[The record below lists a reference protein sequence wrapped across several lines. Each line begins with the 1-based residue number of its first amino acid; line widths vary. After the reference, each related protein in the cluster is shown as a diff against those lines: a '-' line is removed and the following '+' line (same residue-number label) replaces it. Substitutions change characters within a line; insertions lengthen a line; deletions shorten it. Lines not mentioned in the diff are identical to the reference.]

1 LTETGRLQKLKSNTF
16 NLSQRAGKEKLMTPQ
31 FIGRSMF
38 DLDDYSREEIMFI
51 LEAAKGMK
59 EINLREYKKIPTLR
73 GKTICTLFIE
83 NSTRTR
89 MSFEL
94 AANRL
99 SADVVSFQAN
109 ISALQKGESLQ
120 DTVYTLGAM
129 GIDLYCLRHS
139 SPGSPQLVHK
149 YSGKPVLNGGD
160 GRHAH
165 PTQALLDIFS
175 IWEKLGDLKG
185 LKITIVGDILNS
197 RVVRS
202 NLIGMKKLGAKVTVC
217 GPKTLMPGNMESV
230 YGCRVEYDLAKALTD
245 ADVVMGVRMQLER
258 WGEGLF
264 PSLEEYSKHYVLSK
278 DTIKYAKKHALI
290 MHPGPMNRGVEILPE
305 IADGTQSVI
314 VEQVAN
320 GVAVR
325 MALMFLILGGK
336 A

>member
-1 LTETGRLQKLKSNTF
+1 MNNQF
-16 NLSQRAGKEKLMTPQ
+16 N
-31 FIGRSMF
+31 FINRNVF
-38 DLDDYSREEIMFI
+38 DLDDYSAEEIMYI

-73 GKTICTLFIE
+73 GKTVCTLFIE

-94 AANRL
+94 AASRL
-99 SADVVSFQAN
+99 SADVVSFQEAT
-109 ISALQKGESLQ
+109 SALSKGESLQ
-120 DTVYTLGAM
+120 DTVYTLNAM
-129 GIDLYCLRHS
+129 GIDLYVIRHT
-139 SPGSPQLVHK
+139 SPGSPQLVNK
-149 YSGKPVLNGGD
+149 YSGKPVINGGD

-175 IWEKLGDLKG
+175 IWERLHSLKG

-202 NLIGMKKLGAKVTVC
+202 NLIGMKKLGATVTVC
-217 GPKTLMPGNMESV
+217 GPRTLMPGHMEEV
-230 YGCRVEYDLAKALTD
+230 YGCKVEYDLKTALKD
-245 ADVVMGVRMQLER
+245 ADCVMGLRMQLER
-258 WGEGLF
+258 QTEGLF
-264 PSLEEYSKHYVLSK
+264 PSLEEYTKHYVLSK
-278 DTIKYAKKHALI
+278 DTIKWAKKDALI

-305 IADGTQSVI
+305 IADSTQSI
-314 VEQVAN
+314 IIEQVAN

-325 MALMFLILGGK
+325 MALLFLILGGK

>member
-1 LTETGRLQKLKSNTF
+1 MES
-16 NLSQRAGKEKLMTPQ
+16 TPQ
-31 FIGRSMF
+31 FVGRSLY
-38 DLDDYSREEIMFI
+38 DLDDYSSDEIMYI

-73 GKTICTLFIE
+73 GKTVCTLFVE
-83 NSTRTR
+83 DSTRTR

-94 AANRL
+94 AASRL
-99 SADVVSFQAN
+99 SADVVSFQATV
-109 ISALQKGESLQ
+109 SSLKKGESLQ
-120 DTVYTLGAM
+120 DTVNTLNAM
-129 GIDLYCLRHS
+129 GIDLYCIRHS

-149 YSGKPVLNGGD
+149 YSGKPVINGGD

-175 IWEKLGDLKG
+175 IWERLGNLKG

-202 NLIGMKKLGAKVTVC
+202 DLIGMTKLGMEVTVC
-217 GPKTLMPGNMESV
+217 GPRTLMPANMEQI
-230 YGCRVEYDLAKALTD
+230 YGCKVEYDLAEALKD
-245 ADVVMGVRMQLER
+245 ADIVMGLRMQLER
-258 WGEGLF
+258 MTEGLF
-264 PSLEEYSKHYVLSK
+264 PSLEEYSRHYVLSK
-278 DTIKYAKKHALI
+278 ETIKYAKKDALI
-290 MHPGPMNRGVEILPE
+290 MHPGPMNRGIEILPE
-305 IADGTQSVI
+305 IADSEQSII

-336 A
+336 L

>member
-1 LTETGRLQKLKSNTF
+1 MQQDF
-16 NLSQRAGKEKLMTPQ
+16 N
-31 FIGRSMF
+31 FINRSVF
-38 DLDDYSREEIMFI
+38 DLDDYSADEIMYI

-73 GKTICTLFIE
+73 GKTVCTLFIE

-94 AANRL
+94 AASRL
-99 SADVVSFQAN
+99 SADVVSFQEST
-109 ISALQKGESLQ
+109 SALSKGESLQ
-120 DTVYTLGAM
+120 DTVYTLNAM
-129 GIDLYCLRHS
+129 GIDLYVIRHS
-139 SPGSPQLVHK
+139 SPGSPQLVNK
-149 YSGKPVLNGGD
+149 YSGKPVINGGD

-175 IWEKLGDLKG
+175 IWERIGSIKD

-202 NLIGMKKLGAKVTVC
+202 NLIGMKKLGATVTVC
-217 GPKTLMPGNMESV
+217 GPRTLMPGHMEEV
-230 YGCRVEYDLAKALTD
+230 YGCRVEYDLKTALKD
-245 ADVVMGVRMQLER
+245 ADCVMGLRMQLER
-258 WGEGLF
+258 QTEGLF
-264 PSLEEYSKHYVLSK
+264 PSLEEYTKHYVLSK
-278 DTIKYAKKHALI
+278 DTIKWAKKDALI

-305 IADGTQSVI
+305 IADSSQSI
-314 VEQVAN
+314 ITEQVAN

-325 MALMFLILGGK
+325 MALLFLILGGK

>member
-1 LTETGRLQKLKSNTF
+1 MASTLQF
-16 NLSQRAGKEKLMTPQ
+16 A
-31 FIGRSMF
+31 GRSLF

-73 GKTICTLFIE
+73 GKTVCTLFVE

-99 SADVVSFQAN
+99 SADVVSFQSS
-109 ISALQKGESLQ
+109 ISSLQKGESLQ
-120 DTVYTLGAM
+120 DTVYTLNAM
-129 GIDLYCLRHS
+129 GIDLYCIRHS
-139 SPGSPQLVHK
+139 SPGSPQLVNK
-149 YSGKPVLNGGD
+149 YSGKPVINGGD
-160 GRHAH
+160 GRHSH

-202 NLIGMKKLGAKVTVC
+202 NLIGMGKLGAKVTVC

-230 YGCRVEYDLAKALTD
+230 YDKNAVGTDDGRAFPLSGRIQQTLCSLQRNLEICQEECFNYASRSYEQRSGNSTGNCR
-245 ADVVMGVRMQLER
+245 
-258 WGEGLF
+258 
-264 PSLEEYSKHYVLSK
+264 
-278 DTIKYAKKHALI
+278 
-290 MHPGPMNRGVEILPE
+290 
-305 IADGTQSVI
+305 
-314 VEQVAN
+314 
-320 GVAVR
+320 
-325 MALMFLILGGK
+325 
-336 A
+336 

>member
-1 LTETGRLQKLKSNTF
+1 
-16 NLSQRAGKEKLMTPQ
+16 MDTPQ
-31 FIGRSMF
+31 FLGRNVF
-38 DLDDYSREEIMFI
+38 DLDDYSAEEIMYI

-73 GKTICTLFIE
+73 GKTICTLFVE

-99 SADVVSFQAN
+99 SADVVSFQAEV
-109 ISALQKGESLQ
+109 SALQKGESLQ
-120 DTVYTLGAM
+120 DTVYTLDAM
-129 GIDLYCLRHS
+129 GIDLYCIRHS

-149 YSGKPVLNGGD
+149 HSGKPVINGGD

-175 IWEKLGDLKG
+175 IWEKLGDIRG

-202 NLIGMKKLGAKVTVC
+202 NLIGMKKLGAEVTVC
-217 GPKTLMPGNMESV
+217 GPRTLMPSFMEEI
-230 YGCRVEYDLAKALTD
+230 YGCKVEYDLQTALKD
-245 ADVVMGVRMQLER
+245 ADVVMGLRMQLER
-258 WGEGLF
+258 QTEGLF
-264 PSLEEYSKHYVLSK
+264 PSLEEYTKHYVLSK
-278 DTIKYAKKHALI
+278 ETIRYAKKDALI
-290 MHPGPMNRGVEILPE
+290 MHPGPMNRGIEILPE
-305 IADGTQSVI
+305 IADGGQSII

>member
-1 LTETGRLQKLKSNTF
+1 MSNEF
-16 NLSQRAGKEKLMTPQ
+16 N
-31 FIGRSMF
+31 FINRNVF
-38 DLDDYSREEIMFI
+38 DLDDYSAAEIMYI

-73 GKTICTLFIE
+73 GKTVCTLFIE

-94 AANRL
+94 AASRL
-99 SADVVSFQAN
+99 SADVVSFQEST
-109 ISALQKGESLQ
+109 SALSKGESLQ
-120 DTVYTLGAM
+120 DTVYTLNAM
-129 GIDLYCLRHS
+129 GIDLYVIRHS
-139 SPGSPQLVHK
+139 SPGSPQLVNK
-149 YSGKPVLNGGD
+149 YSGKPVINGGD

-175 IWEKLGDLKG
+175 IWERIGSIKG

-202 NLIGMKKLGAKVTVC
+202 NLIGMKKLGATVTVC
-217 GPKTLMPGNMESV
+217 GPRTLMPGHMEEV
-230 YGCRVEYDLAKALTD
+230 YGCKVEYDLKTALKD
-245 ADVVMGVRMQLER
+245 ADCVMGLRMQLER
-258 WGEGLF
+258 QTEGLF
-264 PSLEEYSKHYVLSK
+264 PSLEEYTKHYVLSK
-278 DTIKYAKKHALI
+278 DTIKWAKKDALI

-305 IADGTQSVI
+305 IADSTQSI
-314 VEQVAN
+314 IIEQVAN

-325 MALMFLILGGK
+325 MALLFLILGGK

>member
-1 LTETGRLQKLKSNTF
+1 MPVSLK
-16 NLSQRAGKEKLMTPQ
+16 GVKKMKPQ
-31 FIGRSMF
+31 FLGRNVF
-38 DLDDYSREEIMFI
+38 DLDDYSREEILYI

-73 GKTICTLFIE
+73 GKTVCTLFVE

-99 SADVVSFQAN
+99 SADVVSFQASV
-109 ISALQKGESLQ
+109 SALQKGESLQ
-120 DTVYTLGAM
+120 DTVYTLNAL
-129 GIDLYCLRHS
+129 GIDLYCIRHS

-149 YSGKPVLNGGD
+149 YSQKPVLNAGD

-175 IWEKLGDLKG
+175 IWEKKGDLKG
-185 LKITIVGDILNS
+185 MNVTIVGDILHS

-202 NLIGMKKLGAKVTVC
+202 NLIGMTKLGANVTVC
-217 GPKTLMPGNMESV
+217 GPKTLMPGSMESV
-230 YGCRVEYDLAKALTD
+230 YGCKVEYDLGRALSN
-245 ADVVMGVRMQLER
+245 ADVVMGLRMQFER
-258 WGEGLF
+258 MTEGLF
-264 PSLEEYSKHYVLSK
+264 PSLEEYSKHYVLSSKTLKHAK
-278 DTIKYAKKHALI
+278 DDALI

-305 IADGTQSVI
+305 IADCNRSVI